1 MSMVD
6 GVWRKSTYSN
16 QTGGECIECR
26 TTQDH
31 VLVRDSQHP
40 AHGHLAFPGT
50 EWAAFLHAVREGALD
65 R

>member
-1 MSMVD
+1 MDTWTRS
-6 GVWRKSTYSN
+6 SYSN
-16 QTGGECIECR
+16 NSGGECIECR
-26 TTQDH
+26 TDQDR

-50 EWAAFLHAVREGALD
+50 EWAAFLHAVRERGLG